1 MLLNNRVVERDR
13 CAIEAKIV
21 IANIEAP
28 ISCLITDISE
38 DGARLKLA
46 NNEDLPSRFD
56 LLLPICADIVDRRA
70 VELRWQH
77 GRMLGVC
84 FEQN

>member
-21 IANIEAP
+21 IANIKAP

-38 DGARLKLA
+38 DGARLELA
-46 NNEDLPSRFD
+46 NSEDLPSHFD
-56 LLLPICADIVDRRA
+56 LLLPVYADIVDRRA

-77 GRMLGVC
+77 GRMLGVR